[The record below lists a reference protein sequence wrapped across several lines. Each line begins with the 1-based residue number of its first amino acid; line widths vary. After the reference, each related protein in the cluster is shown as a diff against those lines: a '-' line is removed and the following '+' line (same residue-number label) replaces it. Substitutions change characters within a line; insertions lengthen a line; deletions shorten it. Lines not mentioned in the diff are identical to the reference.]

1 MLRNGSIFVDGGVQ
15 LSRKNGSTWLGFSK
29 YIFEIDMSTSWD
41 ATTNF
46 TEKRIGRF
54 GNSAMNANP
63 PNMVRGALYRGLV
76 DNRRLFTFGG
86 STFLANESDADWKLP
101 ASDDYS
107 LWSYDTES
115 MSWAQYDLTYAVP
128 RRPNWGA
135 NAEAWR
141 LGLAFYLNGMVDKGS
156 SIAAYTMTE
165 YINGTLQNET
175 ADHITYLPGLNIIN
189 MTTQVARNVG
199 TDSLGAPRI
208 AGGLVW
214 GSRIG
219 KSGNGT
225 LVAMGGMRSAGQRI
239 DTFSNGVLIDFATVA
254 LCDTFHE
261 TDVRCYIYG
270 GYDPVQAIMYD
281 DVYVLSLPSFT
292 WTKVYSGNDSRFG
305 HSCHSA
311 GVRHM
316 IRIGGSLDADT
327 YAFETTGQL
336 PVLDTLRCDQ
346 QGGVALFDLS
356 DLPTKLVE
364 RIGGTRSGGATVV
377 EPVSGYDH
385 PAISVMFNRPAATS
399 SFPISPVHP
408 DGIKSGHIAGAVV
421 GAVGGSF
428 ILAILLVWAIKW
440 RKKTL
445 HAAKPDK
452 AIAQEKED
460 DFSIT
465 QELPAKSMRVE
476 LDEQRYIAELD
487 GETGSFDTAM

>member
-1 MLRNGSIFVDGGVQ
+1 MQI
-15 LSRKNGSTWLGFSK
+15 
-29 YIFEIDMSTSWD
+29 
-41 ATTNF
+41 
-46 TEKRIGRF
+46 
-54 GNSAMNANP
+54 
-63 PNMVRGALYRGLV
+63 
-76 DNRRLFTFGG
+76 
-86 STFLANESDADWKLP
+86 WKLP

-115 MSWAQYDLTYAVP
+115 MSWARYDLTYAVP

-156 SIAAYTMTE
+156 SIAAYTVTE

-239 DTFSNGVLIDFATVA
+239 DTFSNGVLVDFATVA

-261 TDVRCYIYG
+261 TDVRWYNQSTTGEIPPPRIDFCTMPSISYAKDNSSSNIYIYG

-281 DVYVLSLPSFT
+281 DVYVLSLPSFI

-336 PVLDTLRCDQ
+336 PVLDTIRCDQ

-356 DLPTKLVE
+356 DCTWGSFYDTNAPGYEVPTKLVE
-364 RIGGTRSGGATVV
+364 RIGGTAGGATVV

-399 SFPISPVHP
+399 SLSDLSVHP
-408 DGIKSGHIAGAVV
+408 DGIKSSHIAGAVV

-440 RKKTL
+440 RRKTL
-445 HAAKPDK
+445 HAAKPDT